1 MLTLGELINRN
12 AYTHGDREA
21 YLDKDRRLSWRALDE
36 RTDALAHELRHTGIK
51 PGDRIGV
58 ILKDSIEVVE
68 TIGACAKV
76 GAVRVGLNY
85 RLAPPE
91 LGALIDDSGVDQLF
105 VQAEMA
111 EIATTALQ
119 HSDRQPHLIGIGAGH
134 SLERDY
140 ETMIAEG
147 ASGPPFK
154 QTRHERLMICYT
166 TGSTGLPK
174 GAIYPH
180 QLMME
185 SMAAIALAEG
195 ATPDD
200 VFLHAM
206 PASGVPIM
214 HLMRNIFHGSKCAI
228 IGEWDAQRALRLIET
243 EKCSLCVLVPTM
255 LNSLLNSGLI
265 EKYDVSSMR
274 QLGYGSAPI
283 PPATI
288 REAVQAFGCSFLQMY
303 GTTELIGM
311 SMMMTATDHNVALNG
326 GHDCLSSAGRP
337 LYFVDVKIVDDAGN
351 ALPDGEAGELL
362 IRTPYVIPGYWNQ
375 DVKYSETVRDGW
387 LYTGDIATRD
397 SKGFI
402 YLMDRAKFRIKSGG
416 YNIFPVEIENCLAE
430 HSAVDEVSVFG
441 LPDPKWGD
449 RIHATV
455 TLTEGSDLTGEELR
469 EFCRGRIANF
479 KIPKEIEIW
488 DTLPKGP
495 TGKIQKR
502 EIIDICTQREAA
514 PHSH

>member
-12 AYTHGDREA
+12 ARNFGDREA
-21 YLDKDRRLSWRALDE
+21 YVEIARRRTWRELDQ
-36 RTDALAHELRHTGIK
+36 RTDALGRILRGWGVR

-68 TIGACAKV
+68 TIGACAKT

-91 LGALIDDSGVDQLF
+91 LGALIDDAGVDQIF
-105 VQAEMA
+105 VQAELVDGA
-111 EIATTALQ
+111 KEALTR
-119 HSDRQPHLIGIGAGH
+119 SNRQSRLIGIGDGH
-134 SLERDY
+134 DLPDDY
-140 ETMIAEG
+140 EALITEG
-147 ASGPPFK
+147 TADEPLSLS
-154 QTRHERLMICYT
+154 QHERLMICYT

-180 QLMME
+180 RQMIE
-185 SMAAIALAEG
+185 SMAAIALSEG

-200 VFLHAM
+200 VWLHAM

-214 HLMRNIFHGSKCAI
+214 HLLRNIFHGNKCAI
-228 IGEWDAQRALRLIET
+228 IGEWDAERALHLIERD
-243 EKCSLCVLVPTM
+243 KCSICVLVPTM
-255 LNSLLNSGLI
+255 LNSLLSSGLI

-283 PPATI
+283 PPATV

-303 GTTELIGM
+303 GTTELMGM
-311 SMMMTATDHNVALNG
+311 SMMLTSTDHDLALNAD
-326 GHDCLSSAGRP
+326 HTCLASAGRP
-337 LYFVDVKIVDDAGN
+337 LYFVETRIIDDEGN
-351 ALPDGEAGELL
+351 DLPQGKAGELL

-375 DVKYSETVRDGW
+375 DVKYTETVRDGW
-387 LYTGDIATRD
+387 LYTGDIASQD
-397 SKGFI
+397 GEGYV

-430 HSAVDEVSVFG
+430 HEAVDEVSVFG

-455 TLTEGSDLTGEELR
+455 TLVDGQTATGEDLR
-469 EFCRGRIANF
+469 EFCRGKIANF
-479 KIPKEIEIW
+479 KIPKDIEIW
-488 DTLPKGP
+488 DSLPKGP

-502 EIIDICTQREAA
+502 EIIDICVHRETELAT
-514 PHSH
+514 P